1 MLIAQLKKETNIAEY
16 IIYMWQI
23 EDIIRSYKFDLD
35 RIEKEVVET
44 YPQPDHVKVQI
55 KQWYA
60 ELIDMM
66 IEEGI
71 QQSGHLSYINTDIKG
86 LGILHQTLLTTIQDK
101 QYKELYEAAKEHI
114 AGLMQKSDGKYM
126 NEMEACLNGL
136 YGLLLLRL
144 KGMNISEGTKASM
157 ASISALLAH
166 LVMQYNNMK
175 MGKLSLTDV
184 LNN

>member
-35 RIEKEVVET
+35 RIDQEVVAK
-44 YPQPDHVKVQI
+44 YPQPLEVKVKI
-55 KQWYA
+55 KEWYA
-60 ELIDMM
+60 ELIEMM

-71 QQSGHLSYINTDIKG
+71 QQTGHLSYINADIKG

-101 QYKELYEAAKEHI
+101 EYKALYEDAKVHI
-114 AGLMQKSDGKYM
+114 AALMQKSDGKYI
-126 NEMEACLNGL
+126 NEIEACLNGL

-166 LVMQYNNMK
+166 MVVQYNNMK
-175 MGKLSLTDV
+175 TGKLNLTDV
-184 LNN
+184 MNN